1 MQITID
7 TKLKLLAG
15 LPLEVEYYGEIKPL
29 LLKEIISFGYDNY
42 LKMLNIL
49 CLKKDKLMNNPHE
62 DLTEFDVLLQLGDEN
77 VHDYLK
83 ESLEFF
89 LQDKVTLVPS
99 SQLIV
104 VGSNEKNLRPI
115 TRKNFGDIRTVIQL
129 QNYVLSVEEDYD
141 VKSKDDK
148 AKEVAERMKKARD
161 EVKRIKKKDTN
172 EESET
177 DFFDLISA
185 ISSKSYSLNKIEL
198 LNLTMFQIYE
208 EFKRLNHIDQY
219 ETNILAMLQ
228 GAKGVKLKHWSSK
241 IKY

>member
-1 MQITID
+1 MLITID

-15 LPLEVEYYGEIKPL
+15 LPLQVENYGEIKPL
-29 LLKEIISFGYDNY
+29 ILKEIISFGYDNY

-49 CLKKDKLMNNPHE
+49 CLKKDKLMNNPPE
-62 DLTEFDVLLQLGDEN
+62 DLNEFDVLLHLGDEH
-77 VHDYLK
+77 VHTYLK

-99 SQLIV
+99 SQIIV
-104 VGSNEKNLRPI
+104 VGSQEKNLRAI
-115 TRKNFGDIRTVIQL
+115 TRKNFNDIRTVVQL
-129 QNYVLSVEEDYD
+129 QNYILSVDDDYNI
-141 VKSKDDK
+141 KSKDDK
-148 AKEVAERMKKARD
+148 AKEIADRMKKARE
-161 EVKRIKKKDTN
+161 EVKRIKKKETN
-172 EESET
+172 EESDT
-177 DFFDLISA
+177 DFFDLLSA
-185 ISSKSYSLNKIEL
+185 ISAKSYSLNKIEL

-219 ETNILAMLQ
+219 ETNISAMLQ